1 MPRLKRAVVRCEK
14 CNSEFEVSESFAKS
28 MRYCPA
34 CSSALAPPIEE
45 VQKDLKFLVA
55 SYIDKYGMDFV
66 LDAIKSIKMEEGVIA
81 LQALVDE
88 WSMTFI
94 AILQHL
100 LHSGYKHKNC
110 NSHL

>member
-34 CSSALAPPIEE
+34 CSSALTPPIEE

-66 LDAIKSIKMEEGVIA
+66 LDAIKSIKMEEGVTA
-81 LQALVDE
+81 LQSLVDE
-88 WSMTFI
+88 Y
-94 AILQHL
+94 HL
-100 LHSGYKHKNC
+100 LR
-110 NSHL
+110 

>member
-1 MPRLKRAVVRCEK
+1 
-14 CNSEFEVSESFAKS
+14 
-28 MRYCPA
+28 
-34 CSSALAPPIEE
+34 
-45 VQKDLKFLVA
+45 
-55 SYIDKYGMDFV
+55 MDFV

>member
-1 MPRLKRAVVRCEK
+1 
-14 CNSEFEVSESFAKS
+14 
-28 MRYCPA
+28 
-34 CSSALAPPIEE
+34 
-45 VQKDLKFLVA
+45 
-55 SYIDKYGMDFV
+55 MDFV

-88 WSMTFI
+88 WSMAFI

>member
-14 CNSEFEVSESFAKS
+14 CNSEFTVSESFAKC
-28 MRYCPA
+28 MKFCPA
-34 CSSALAPPIEE
+34 CSSLLAPSIEE

-66 LDAIKSIKMEEGVIA
+66 LDAIKSIKMKEGVTA

-88 WSMTFI
+88 YK
-94 AILQHL
+94 L
-100 LHSGYKHKNC
+100 LR
-110 NSHL
+110 